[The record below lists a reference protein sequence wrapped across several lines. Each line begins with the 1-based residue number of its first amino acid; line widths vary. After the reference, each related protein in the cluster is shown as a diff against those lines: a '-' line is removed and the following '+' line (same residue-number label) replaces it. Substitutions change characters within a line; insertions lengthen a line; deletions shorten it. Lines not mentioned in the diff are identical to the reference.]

1 MIYVSTS
8 CLRKRIISEVI
19 CKLAKNGIRNI
30 ELSGGTDYYDGIEYD
45 LKELKRE
52 YKLQY
57 ACHAYFPPPKEPF
70 VVNLASCN
78 DRIYK
83 KSIEHY
89 EKCIE
94 MMSRLDCRTLS
105 VHAGFLVEINES
117 EIGKKLGGSVV
128 YDEKE
133 AYERFCTA
141 FNYIKKLC
149 MANNIK
155 LLLENNVLSAENY
168 QQFDYHNYMMMTDYD
183 SIMKMREMLDF
194 SLLLDLGHLYVSTNT
209 LSLDYSKECSE
220 LKEFVKWI
228 HISENNGIFDEHKPL
243 IESSKILSEF
253 SKLYH
258 SDIDVT
264 LETVGNIE
272 DIVKSVALIEN
283 MRF

>member
-19 CKLAKNGIRNI
+19 CKLAENGIGNI

-45 LKELKRE
+45 LEKLKRE

-94 MMSRLDCRTLS
+94 MMIRLDCRTLS

-220 LKEFVKWI
+220 LKELVKWI

-253 SKLYH
+253 SKLYY

-283 MRF
+283 MCF

>member
-19 CKLAKNGIRNI
+19 CELAENGIRNI
-30 ELSGGTDYYDGIEYD
+30 ELSGGTDYYEEIEFD
-45 LKELKRE
+45 LERLKRK
-52 YKLQY
+52 YQLQY

-89 EKCIE
+89 EQCIE
-94 MMSRLDCRTLS
+94 MMYRLGCRTLS
-105 VHAGFLVEINES
+105 VHAGFLVEINEN
-117 EIGKKLGGSVV
+117 EIGKKLGGKVV

-141 FNYIKKLC
+141 FNHIKKLC
-149 MANNIK
+149 KANNIE
-155 LLLENNVLSAENY
+155 LFLENNVLSTENY
-168 QQFDYHNYMMMTDYD
+168 QQFDHHNYMMMTDYD

-209 LSLDYSKECSE
+209 LGLDYSKECGE
-220 LKEFVKWI
+220 LKEFAKWI

-243 IESSKILSEF
+243 IENSKILSEF

-258 SDIDVT
+258 PDIDVT

-272 DIVKSVALIEN
+272 DIVKSIALIKN
-283 MRF
+283 MHF

>member
-19 CKLAKNGIRNI
+19 CELAENSVGNI
-30 ELSGGTDYYDGIEYD
+30 ELSGGTDYYDRIEYD
-45 LKELKRE
+45 LEELKRK
-52 YKLQY
+52 YQLQY

-89 EKCIE
+89 EQCIE
-94 MMSRLDCRTLS
+94 MMNRLDCRTLS

-149 MANNIK
+149 VADNIK
-155 LLLENNVLSAENY
+155 LFLENNVLSAENY
-168 QQFDYHNYMMMTDYD
+168 QQFGYHNYMMMTDYA
-183 SIMKMREMLDF
+183 SIMKMKEMLDF

-209 LSLDYSKECSE
+209 LGLDYTKECGE

-253 SKLYH
+253 NKLYQ

-272 DIVKSVALIEN
+272 DIVKSAALIKN
-283 MRF
+283 MCF